1 MHVFKI
7 EEVAK
12 ETGLTKRT
20 IRYYEELGLL
30 PTPKRSEGGMRLY
43 TQEDIVL
50 LQKIISAKEV
60 LGFSLQELHK
70 YITMAELLKDKNQ
83 RFMGEQESLSGSQR
97 REMLVEIHDMLE
109 EQLGLLSR
117 KMDNIIKFRSDLIE
131 LQQRVGLMLGEI
143 QDTSAEQEHNS

>member
-1 MHVFKI
+1 MYVFKI

-50 LQKIISAKEV
+50 LQKIVSAKEV